1 MASVSTA
8 SFRRWPF
15 WLLIA
20 AWVCANSPQ
29 AAIYAA
35 LSWMAEARHFSH
47 QQHLKA
53 GVARLLAGEPAAT
66 AVAATPSLPVERP
79 PLVPPD
85 AVLKKISLALERG
98 TEVLPPI
105 LDRSGRDLADVPRP
119 ESPAAPP
126 PYEPPRGGL
135 NA

>member
-1 MASVSTA
+1 MAAVTPA

-47 QQHLKA
+47 QQQLKA
-53 GVARLLAGEPAAT
+53 GVERLLAGEQAPAA
-66 AVAATPSLPVERP
+66 VSATPAVPAERS
-79 PLVPPD
+79 PLVPSD

-98 TEVLPPI
+98 TEVLPPNAN
-105 LDRSGRDLADVPRP
+105 RFGCGLADMPRP
-119 ESPAAPP
+119 ESPAARPP
-126 PYEPPRGGL
+126 HEPPRGGL
-135 NA
+135 TV